1 MSIIENNLGVAG
13 DSSLGVTHIPQL
25 FAGDTPALQTTDV
38 LIPGAHDQH
47 VPLGPG
53 YAAWAPG
60 QPIIALTAYKVAA
73 GKRAAPYTAG
83 CFNIDAIRWPSGTTE
98 AQVQTA
104 TEQSQLKFRKLLY
117 SDKRTGNEVLGKDAG
132 PAIVPIT

>member
-1 MSIIENNLGVAG
+1 MTVIDNTLGLASASNLGVT
-13 DSSLGVTHIPQL
+13 LHPQL
-25 FAGDTPALQTTDV
+25 FAGDTPPLQTTDV
-38 LIPGAHDQH
+38 LIPGAHLQF

-53 YAAWAPG
+53 YAAWAAG
-60 QPIIALTAYKVAA
+60 QPIIALTAYAVQA
-73 GKRAAPYTAG
+73 GKRSAPYTAG

-117 SDKRTGNEVLGKDAG
+117 SDKRTGNEVLGQEAG
-132 PAIVPIT
+132 PSIT

>member
-1 MSIIENNLGVAG
+1 MTVIPNNLGIASFETL
-13 DSSLGVTHIPQL
+13 DPTPMPQL
-25 FAGDTPALQTTDV
+25 FAGDTPAIVTADV
-38 LIPGAHDQH
+38 LIPGNHEQF

-53 YAAWAPG
+53 YAAWAAG
-60 QPIIALTAYKVAA
+60 QPIIALTAYKVTA
-73 GKRAAPYTAG
+73 GKRSAPYLAG

-117 SDKRTGNEVLGKDAG
+117 SQKRTGGEVLGTEAG
-132 PAIVPIT
+132 PQIT